1 MLILTKSPTRTVSLV
16 VSYYYILWEIFVCC
30 YHLLILHIFFFLL
43 DIALTTDGIAYVSNF
58 GKECTNQLFKVD
70 IEAGEILV
78 AKEIGGKGNDPHL
91 GLENFGDNPKF
102 VFSPQQKRKNG
113 VIECGENGNEECTGV
128 LAIYDLTLENELKT
142 IPINNAHGLCFTPDA
157 KYVYVTDIGG
167 GKVHQVMNGK
177 NIGQIKAT
185 SLVGVVPDSSEVK
198 AQGGGITHNCE
209 AYDDGKYMIMILYY
223 TSS

>member
-1 MLILTKSPTRTVSLV
+1 MFVANTYS
-16 VSYYYILWEIFVCC
+16 SY
-30 YHLLILHIFFFLL
+30 LHIFFLLL

-58 GKECTNQLFKVD
+58 GGGCDNQLFKVD
-70 IEAGEILV
+70 IEKGDILAV
-78 AKEIGGKGNDPHL
+78 KEIDGNSGGGNDPHL
-91 GLENFGDNPKF
+91 GLENFGNDPKF

-113 VIECGENGNEECTGV
+113 VKECGVDGNEECTGV
-128 LAIYDLTLENELKT
+128 LAIYDLNLEELKT

-167 GKVHQVMNGK
+167 GKVHQVMNSE
-177 NIGQIKAT
+177 NIENIEAT
-185 SLVGVVPDSSEVK
+185 GLVGAVPDSSAVK

-209 AYDDGKYMIMILYY
+209 AYDDGKYMILYY